1 MGSDPTLTPLWHL
14 AVQEAQRGASAE
26 CATSAAR
33 IRHGCTTTRNHWNFS
48 PARRM
53 QPRRRMPTTAFE
65 LHARTA
71 MLLCA
76 LERVAASVSGG
87 DRGNKLAHTLL
98 TSCRDMDAGYR
109 HACASSTP
117 DEFVGRISHVARHA
131 KRTKATLMLLTQL
144 EYLPLAE
151 TRELIV
157 EARGLANI
165 FVDSRNTAKRR
176 RKLKLG

>member
-1 MGSDPTLTPLWHL
+1 
-14 AVQEAQRGASAE
+14 
-26 CATSAAR
+26 
-33 IRHGCTTTRNHWNFS
+33 
-48 PARRM
+48 
-53 QPRRRMPTTAFE
+53 MPTTAFD

-76 LERVAASVSGG
+76 LERAAASVSGG
-87 DRGNKLAHTLL
+87 DRGEKLAQTMLK
-98 TSCRDMDAGYR
+98 SCTEMDSAYR

-117 DEFVGRISHVARHA
+117 DEFVARISHVARHA

-144 EYLPLAE
+144 DYLPLVE
-151 TRELIV
+151 TRELIF